1 MIDFFNAKLEQV
13 ATAYVGC
20 KLRDDE
26 IKFPDSLSHLDD
38 SLKHS
43 LFNHFAGCFGN
54 QKELFELSHEGSIS
68 LNECQCVCETIF
80 LNSDNFLQGTID
92 LSKIIYERL
101 THLKRE
107 PRVIV
112 AYFEGIVL
120 DGVATNAIGI
130 YLMKRNEVLLDY
142 IDDNIIAQNGTVVNK
157 AALIFNIKG
166 KINGGYLTACFEDN
180 DTIGWKDE
188 FLNVKLVEN
197 EYSLTRY
204 FISLIKNFIEN
215 EMPKI
220 FDMTDHNKAQLL
232 YKTDLY
238 FKEQDDFNIVE
249 FANEVF
255 VQSEVVEEFCKNIKQ
270 ECNDAYTL
278 EFKIEKQAYKDK
290 KRTLKSKMTLGNVQ
304 LIFKGE
310 PALEEKQD
318 DKGNYYVLRE
328 IINNL

>member
-1 MIDFFNAKLEQV
+1 MIQFFDVNLEKV

-43 LFNHFAGCFGN
+43 LFNHLAGCFSN
-54 QKELFELSHEGSIS
+54 QKELFELSHEGGIS
-68 LNECQCVCETIF
+68 LNECQCACEMIF
-80 LNSDNFLQGTID
+80 KNSDNFLEGTID

-142 IDDNIIAQNGTVVNK
+142 IDDNIIAQKGTVVNK

-166 KINGGYLTACFEDN
+166 KINGGFITACYEDD
-180 DTIGWKDE
+180 DTIGWKNE

-220 FDMTDHNKAQLL
+220 FDLGAHDKAKFL
-232 YKTDLY
+232 YKTDLF
-238 FKEQDDFNIVE
+238 FKEAEDFNIVE
-249 FANEVF
+249 FGNEVF
-255 VQSEVVEEFCKNIKQ
+255 VQPEIVEEFCKNIKE

-278 EFKIEKQAYKDK
+278 EFKIDHQAYKDK
-290 KRTLKSKMTLGNVQ
+290 KRTLKSKMTVGNVQ

-310 PALEEKQD
+310 PVLEKKKD
-318 DKGNYYVLRE
+318 DRGNYYVLRGRT
-328 IINNL
+328 NNI